1 MMVAWPH
8 RDREQILR
16 WVDWLIALALAA
28 DVVIEATVGPGVAE
42 ADRAATAAFGLLLVV
57 PVAVRR
63 RWPAE
68 ALVVSSAALLLQE
81 PFAGQV
87 TNLVS
92 GSFLLAP
99 VLLSYG
105 VGAWLGLHRS
115 IVAIGVSSALWVA
128 DAVVESFVTHTAA
141 IGGVAG
147 LAQLLVLP
155 LWAPWVVGRFIRSQ
169 RQRADAFHQLAA
181 QTAAEQRERERE
193 AVARERLSIGR
204 ELQDIIAHDV
214 SVMVIQAAAARRLM
228 AAEPGPARESILAVE
243 TTGREA
249 LTEMRRLLGLLRKDD
264 DPRALTPQP
273 GLDQLED
280 LLASLRASG
289 LDCVVKTD
297 GSPVPLTPGINLVSY
312 RVIEA
317 ALRAAAAAGSRTA
330 TTRVRYAA
338 GDLELAVGGDRAPA
352 ALASNLG
359 GIGERVRLYG
369 GRLEL
374 GTEAGVDAWLRCRL
388 PLSRTVV
395 A

>member
-1 MMVAWPH
+1 MTAWQR
-8 RDREQILR
+8 RDREQVLR
-16 WVDWLIALALAA
+16 WIDWLIAFALAV
-28 DVVIEATVGPGVAE
+28 DVVIEATVGPGVAD
-42 ADRAATAAFGLLLVV
+42 ADRGATAAFGLLLVA
-57 PVAVRR
+57 PIAVRR

-68 ALVVSSAALLLQE
+68 ALVVSSAAVLLQE

-92 GSFLLAP
+92 ASFLLAP

-105 VGAWLGLHRS
+105 VGAWLGLRRS

-128 DAVVESFVTHTAA
+128 DAFVESFVMHTAA
-141 IGGVAG
+141 IGGLTG
-147 LAQLLVLP
+147 LVQLLVVP
-155 LWAPWVVGRFIRSQ
+155 LWAPWVAGRFLRSQ

-193 AVARERLSIGR
+193 AVVRARLSIGR

-214 SVMVIQAAAARRLM
+214 SVMVIQASAARRLLS
-228 AAEPGPARESILAVE
+228 AQPGLARESILAVE

-249 LTEMRRLLGLLRKDD
+249 LAEMRRLLGLLRKDD

-280 LLASLRASG
+280 LLVSLRASG
-289 LDCVVKTD
+289 LDCVVETD
-297 GSPVPLTPGINLVSY
+297 GSPIPLTPGIDLVSY

-317 ALRAAAAAGSRTA
+317 ALRAAAAGGSRTA
-330 TTRVRYAA
+330 TTRVRYAP
-338 GDLELAVGGDRAPA
+338 GDLELEVGGDPAPA
-352 ALASNLG
+352 ALASDLVAVS
-359 GIGERVRLYG
+359 ERVRLYG

-374 GTEAGVDAWLRCRL
+374 GADAGADAWLRCRL
-388 PLSRTVV
+388 PLTRAVI